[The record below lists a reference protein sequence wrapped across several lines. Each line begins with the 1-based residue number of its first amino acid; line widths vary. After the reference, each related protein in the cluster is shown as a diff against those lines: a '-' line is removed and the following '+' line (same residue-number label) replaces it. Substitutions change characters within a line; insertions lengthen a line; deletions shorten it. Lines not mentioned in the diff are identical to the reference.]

1 MLIKTYRKSKMKLGE
16 FCMLHNVSTMSM
28 KKWMEKYDALGIEGL
43 AKGSKIDILP
53 EGVDRTEEN
62 YKNEILK
69 LRIENERLKK
79 NYTVRTTEDTD
90 QGSVYSS
97 FAYNELIHDSVI
109 LRSMS
114 RVGTPGDNP
123 VNESLNGWIKEEL
136 FKDLHLNDCKNREEV
151 EQCIKN
157 YVLYYNSR

>member
-1 MLIKTYRKSKMKLGE
+1 MIILLGRSQLYNPFEKEMLIKTYRKSKMKLGE

-79 NYTVRTTEDTD
+79 ITLYGQPR
-90 QGSVYSS
+90 
-97 FAYNELIHDSVI
+97 
-109 LRSMS
+109 M
-114 RVGTPGDNP
+114 VGKC
-123 VNESLNGWIKEEL
+123 L
-136 FKDLHLNDCKNREEV
+136 
-151 EQCIKN
+151 
-157 YVLYYNSR
+157 YV